1 MKCPKCSAPNP
12 AGTSFCG
19 RCGTAF
25 DSGGLASCT
34 QTLGMDTGELPRG
47 TLFAGRYD
55 IIEELGSG
63 GMGKVYRAF
72 DKKMDEEVALK
83 LIKPEIAADGRV
95 VERFRDEIKI
105 ARSITHRNVCRMH
118 DLNQD
123 GQTLYLTMEYV
134 RGEDLK
140 SLIRRTRHLAPDTA
154 VTIGRQITEGLMEAH
169 KRGIVHRDLKPQ
181 NIMIDKEGQA
191 KIMDFGIAFSMR
203 ARGRTGESGI
213 IGTPHYMSPE
223 QAEGTET
230 DPRSDIY
237 SLGIILYEMVTGRA
251 PFEGPTPSSICLK
264 QRTEAPADPR
274 ALNPQVSEELS
285 RLILKCL
292 EKDREKK
299 PQSAADLSS
308 EFERLGHGTVSF
320 NLRKAIFPALLAVGL
335 VAAVVITGV
344 LSPKRDPPARILPG
358 TVSVAVL
365 PFVDMS
371 PSKDYEYLCE
381 GIPET
386 LITASTKVEGLR
398 IPARTSAFSF
408 KGKERD
414 ISEIGRALSVG
425 AVLQGSVQVI
435 GDRIRIIP
443 QLVNVEDGSYLWS
456 ETYSRKFDE
465 VFAIQDEIAREVIKA
480 LRITLLGEEQ
490 TPLVKK
496 YTENLQAYDLYL
508 RGRYFAGQRTGE
520 SLKKAI
526 AFFDQAVETDPNY
539 ALAYAG
545 LAECYVLLPQYTLS
559 PTREGLTKSKAAVS
573 KALEIDGG
581 LAESHA
587 AAGLIFVREW
597 KWEEA
602 EREYRLAIELD
613 PNYALGHIWYA
624 LLFRR
629 WGRLDD
635 WSAEVKRALELDPLS
650 PLVKTNLGFYYYA
663 VKEYDLAIDQYLKSL
678 QIDPNFAVAR
688 MRLGEAYL
696 KTGRHRE
703 AIAELQMAYALFGD
717 SPRGLG
723 ELGNAYALSGE
734 KGKAQEVLAKLRDF
748 SGRGYSINY
757 DIASVHLG
765 LGDHARTFEWLEKA
779 VAANEYEV
787 EFLKTNPAWD
797 DLRPDPRFKAIL
809 KRMNLD

>member
-1 MKCPKCSAPNP
+1 
-12 AGTSFCG
+12 
-19 RCGTAF
+19 
-25 DSGGLASCT
+25 
-34 QTLGMDTGELPRG
+34 
-47 TLFAGRYD
+47 
-55 IIEELGSG
+55 
-63 GMGKVYRAF
+63 
-72 DKKMDEEVALK
+72 MDEEVALK
-83 LIKPEIAADGRV
+83 LIRPEIAADGRI

-123 GQTLYLTMEYV
+123 GQILYLTMEYV

-169 KRGIVHRDLKPQ
+169 KLGIVHRDLKPQ

-191 KIMDFGIAFSMR
+191 KIMDFGIALSMR
-203 ARGRTGESGI
+203 AQGRTGESGI

-230 DPRSDIY
+230 DARSDIY
-237 SLGIILYEMVTGRA
+237 SLGIILYEMVTGRT
-251 PFEGPTPSSICLK
+251 PFEGPSPSSVCLK
-264 QRTEAPADPR
+264 QRTEAPEDPR
-274 ALNPQVSEELS
+274 TLNPQVSEELS

-292 EKDREKK
+292 EKDREKR

-308 EFERLGHGTVSF
+308 EFERLGCGLRGEESAGAGGKALAAGHVKVSF
-320 NLRKAIFPALLAVGL
+320 DPRKAIFPALLAVGL
-335 VAAVVITGV
+335 FAAVVFTGV
-344 LSPKRDPPARILPG
+344 LSPKRNPSAGIPPG

-371 PSKDYEYLCE
+371 PSKDYEYLCD

-386 LITASTKVEGLR
+386 LITALTKVKGLR

-414 ISEIGRALSVG
+414 ISEIGRALNVG

-456 ETYSRKFDE
+456 ETYSRKFEE

-480 LRITLLGEEQ
+480 LRITLLGEDQ
-490 TPLVKK
+490 TPLVKN

-526 AFFDQAVETDPNY
+526 AFFDQAVETDPKY

-545 LAECYVLLPQYTLS
+545 LAECYILLPQYMLS

-573 KALEIDGG
+573 KALEIDGD

-587 AAGLIFVREW
+587 VAGLIIVREW

-602 EREYRLAIELD
+602 EREYRLAMELD
-613 PNYALGHIWYA
+613 PNYALGHLWYA
-624 LLFRR
+624 LLLRR

-650 PLVKTNLGFYYYA
+650 PLVKTNLGFYYYV

-688 MRLGEAYL
+688 IRLGEAYL

-703 AIAELQMAYALFGD
+703 AIAELQMARALFGD
-717 SPRGLG
+717 TPRGLG

-734 KGKAQEVLAKLRDF
+734 KGKAREVLTKLGDF

-757 DIASVHLG
+757 DIASVHHG
-765 LGDHARTFEWLEKA
+765 LGDQAKTFEWLEKA

-797 DLRPDPRFKAIL
+797 DLRPDPRFEAIL
-809 KRMNLD
+809 KRLNLE